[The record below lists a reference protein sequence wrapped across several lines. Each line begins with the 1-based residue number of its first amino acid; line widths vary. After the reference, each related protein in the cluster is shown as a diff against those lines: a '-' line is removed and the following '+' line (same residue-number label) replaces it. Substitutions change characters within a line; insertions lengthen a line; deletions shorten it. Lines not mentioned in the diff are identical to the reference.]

1 MEDDETDTPAGGGI
15 DAVPAEELLHRDGVM
30 CLVGLT
36 EIIGEGTETA
46 RIPPAPNG
54 DQRDAK

>member
-1 MEDDETDTPAGGGI
+1 
-15 DAVPAEELLHRDGVM
+15 M